1 MIMKLEVLFMLRFMV
16 GVPVGRYNEGVTV
29 KSSAGS
35 VVSKGNYDEKNVCF
49 DDFGYNFVCFDFLAQ
64 RLQPAG

>member
-49 DDFGYNFVCFDFLAQ
+49 DDFGYNFV
-64 RLQPAG
+64 